1 MLVSFV
7 PTALRS
13 KGRKVR
19 KNSSRKSRLTVREV
33 ASLLRVHPKT
43 VRRWSDQELLKT
55 SRVGPRHDRTFEL
68 EDVNSFLSQL
78 RTIEDSRKGTVL
90 IVDNDLKTRRMLKHV
105 IEGQG
110 YNAIAAENVERALAE
125 LEKHQFDMIFL
136 DLVLPG
142 SSGVDVLR
150 AIKAKDRITKAAVV
164 IAYGDD
170 SVAAEAVSVRPFV
183 FIRKPFAVTD
193 IIKVLHTLEPKR

>member
-1 MLVSFV
+1 MLVNFA
-7 PTALRS
+7 PTTWRS
-13 KGRKVR
+13 KGRKVK
-19 KNSSRKSRLTVREV
+19 KNSSRKSRLKVQEV

-68 EDVNSFLSQL
+68 EDVNIFLSHL

-110 YNAIAAENVERALAE
+110 YNAVAVENVERALAE
-125 LEKHQFDMIFL
+125 LEKHQFDLIFL
-136 DLVLPG
+136 DLVLSG

-150 AIKAKDRITKAAVV
+150 AIKAKDRITKVAVV
-164 IAYGDD
+164 IAYGEDG
-170 SVAAEAVSVRPFV
+170 VAAEAVSVRPFV
-183 FIRKPFAVTD
+183 FIRKPFALTD
-193 IIKVLHTLEPKR
+193 IIKVLHTVEPKR

>member
-1 MLVSFV
+1 MQ
-7 PTALRS
+7 
-13 KGRKVR
+13 
-19 KNSSRKSRLTVREV
+19 EV

-68 EDVNSFLSQL
+68 EDVNSFLSHL
-78 RTIEDSRKGTVL
+78 RTIESSRKGTVL

-110 YNAIAAENVERALAE
+110 YNAVAVENVETALAE
-125 LEKHQFDMIFL
+125 LEKHQFAMIFL

-150 AIKAKDRITKAAVV
+150 AIKAKDRIAKAAVV
-164 IAYGDD
+164 IAYGED
-170 SVAAEAVSVRPFV
+170 SVAAEAVSVRPFI

-193 IIKVLHTLEPKR
+193 IIKVLHTVEPKR